1 MDSLSYV
8 CTLMKPSIFLRGS
21 QRTFAIGFI
30 ALSQIFVRILR
41 PRSYGV
47 KPKLD
52 DDGKCKIQPGQA
64 DLKVLHLDN
73 SPKGSTFERT
83 SYMRWRTIHPRL
95 DCMVPQ
101 ICIQLNLYVS
111 HICNVHITQS
121 SFSGVQG
128 ELEHRTSKVRFART
142 SHKAY
147 VSQLASIEWWQAHI
161 RMRRE
166 TFRLADPVPNKADD
180 HHVIGQSQSFPEDV
194 TSFMQ
199 TNIGDP
205 TVKVSL
211 TETL

>member
-1 MDSLSYV
+1 
-8 CTLMKPSIFLRGS
+8 
-21 QRTFAIGFI
+21 
-30 ALSQIFVRILR
+30 
-41 PRSYGV
+41 
-47 KPKLD
+47 
-52 DDGKCKIQPGQA
+52 
-64 DLKVLHLDN
+64 
-73 SPKGSTFERT
+73 
-83 SYMRWRTIHPRL
+83 MRWQTIHPRL

-101 ICIQLNLYVS
+101 IHIQLNLYVS

-128 ELEHRTSKVRFART
+128 ELEHCTSKVRFART

-147 VSQLASIEWWQAHI
+147 VLQLASIEWGQAHI

-166 TFRLADPVPNKADD
+166 TLRLTDPVPNKADD
-180 HHVIGQSQSFPEDV
+180 HHVIGQSQSFLEDV

-205 TVKVSL
+205 AVKVSL